1 MLEFPN
7 PILNAA
13 GSLGFSPPTKGSDQ
27 SAALGAFI
35 SNPISLRPRKSATDS
50 QQIDFPGGVLLHSG
64 FPNPGLS
71 ASIRRYGARWA
82 RAQMPIIVHL
92 LGTEPGEVQSAS
104 KRLEEL
110 ENVLAIEL
118 SVGPEPSAG
127 LTRDL
132 ISAAIGELPLIAQLP
147 FISALQLAG
156 GAIEAGASALSIGA
170 PRGRLLGA
178 QGKLISGR
186 VFGPSIF
193 PQALQLVDAL
203 SGFEVPVL
211 GSGGIYQKKQAQEML
226 KAGAQAVQIDTLLWK
241 SDSDISAWLP
251 L

>member
-1 MLEFPN
+1 
-7 PILNAA
+7 
-13 GSLGFSPPTKGSDQ
+13 
-27 SAALGAFI
+27 
-35 SNPISLRPRKSATDS
+35 
-50 QQIDFPGGVLLHSG
+50 
-64 FPNPGLS
+64 
-71 ASIRRYGARWA
+71 
-82 RAQMPIIVHL
+82 MPIIVHL
-92 LGTEPGEVQSAS
+92 LGTEPSEVQSAS

-110 ENVLAIEL
+110 ENVVAIEL

-127 LTRDL
+127 LARDL
-132 ISAAIGELPLIAQLP
+132 ISAAVGELPLVARLP
-147 FISALQLAG
+147 FDSALQLAG
-156 GAIEAGASALSIGA
+156 AAIEAGASELSIGA

-203 SGFEVPVL
+203 SGFEVPIL

-241 SDSDISAWLP
+241 SDSNISAWLP